1 MKIRT
6 DFVTNSSSSN
16 FTVEITINYT
26 SGSVYIEEN
35 PYNHNPDD
43 GGEARFDGD
52 LREVNNHL
60 SSVEELATWLA
71 NSLRQDTWDDDETP
85 SFKRKKNKFINDART
100 KIKSVRDIE
109 SIVVERHYDAW
120 GEFADLVADNSEL
133 TELAEKYMNSTGIAK
148 QRAEAEMITY
158 IHTTTDASGE
168 SFGCDS
174 VASRFNW
181 SGKSVAEL
189 AKRLCSNYG
198 PGSVSGVE
206 RKELNMKTGEYFDES
221 DFDLS

>member
-85 SFKRKKNKFINDART
+85 SFKRKKNKFRI
-100 KIKSVRDIE
+100 
-109 SIVVERHYDAW
+109 
-120 GEFADLVADNSEL
+120 
-133 TELAEKYMNSTGIAK
+133 
-148 QRAEAEMITY
+148 Q
-158 IHTTTDASGE
+158 
-168 SFGCDS
+168 DS
-174 VASRFNW
+174 
-181 SGKSVAEL
+181 
-189 AKRLCSNYG
+189 
-198 PGSVSGVE
+198 
-206 RKELNMKTGEYFDES
+206 
-221 DFDLS
+221 